1 MIEELGVVGEHAPA
15 GGAGHHL
22 LLGVAAEVL
31 TELRAAFEGAG
42 TAFPATQH
50 HVVVLAKRLVVTAQ
64 GVRLHMPI
72 EPLRIV
78 EGTLCQ
84 EQLGVRLRVGGG
96 TLTSTC
102 PKGASQLSPKL
113 TWWG

>member
-42 TAFPATQH
+42 TAWEEGPVKPQTQTPYSRFWYPQVSPASSQPCPAGP
-50 HVVVLAKRLVVTAQ
+50 VPSLAA
-64 GVRLHMPI
+64 PA
-72 EPLRIV
+72 P
-78 EGTLCQ
+78 
-84 EQLGVRLRVGGG
+84 
-96 TLTSTC
+96 
-102 PKGASQLSPKL
+102 
-113 TWWG
+113 